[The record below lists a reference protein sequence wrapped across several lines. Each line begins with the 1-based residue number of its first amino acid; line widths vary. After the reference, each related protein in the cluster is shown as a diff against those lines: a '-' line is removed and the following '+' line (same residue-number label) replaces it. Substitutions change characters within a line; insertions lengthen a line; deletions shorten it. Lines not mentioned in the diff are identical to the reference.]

1 MNSAALA
8 KELNDWINGS
18 ESRFALMV
26 QEAPIGES
34 TLRATMKGRYIPA
47 ERLEKAIRGV
57 MKAHPMPRREKAAV

>member
-1 MNSAALA
+1 MNSAPLS

-18 ESRFALMV
+18 EARFALMV

-57 MKAHPMPRREKAAV
+57 MVAHSQTKREKAAV